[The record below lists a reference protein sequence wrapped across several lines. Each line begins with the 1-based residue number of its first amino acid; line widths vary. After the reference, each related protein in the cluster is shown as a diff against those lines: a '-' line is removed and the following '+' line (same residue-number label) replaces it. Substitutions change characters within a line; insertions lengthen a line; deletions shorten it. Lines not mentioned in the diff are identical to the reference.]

1 MNRRFLAIVAVFFAL
16 LCAIG
21 LAGADRP
28 IAEWVHASGFENARV
43 FADPLAALD
52 FVSGMHVWYWL
63 AGSVALALGVGGLL
77 FARRAQW
84 SLAFVAAGLVGG
96 LAAAIGMHVWYWLV
110 GSVVFALGLGG
121 LLFAQRARWSV
132 ALVVAALVQF
142 ATIGSMIAG
151 KNFFG
156 RLRPEQVLKSGDWTH
171 VWFAGGGSFP
181 SGHGAFYFGLLLPLA
196 AACPRR
202 WQRALLL
209 AIPVFAIVARIDL
222 AKHFLSDVSMSA
234 TLAALYG
241 LALATLARRWLPL
254 PAVNRR
260 G

>member
-1 MNRRFLAIVAVFFAL
+1 MNRRFLAIVAVVFAL

-28 IAEWVHASGFENARV
+28 IAEWVHAGGFENARV
-43 FADPLAALD
+43 FAEPLAALD

-63 AGSVALALGVGGLL
+63 AGCVVLAIGLVAL
-77 FARRAQW
+77 FYK
-84 SLAFVAAGLVGG
+84 
-96 LAAAIGMHVWYWLV
+96 HH
-110 GSVVFALGLGG
+110 
-121 LLFAQRARWSV
+121 ARWPKILV
-132 ALVVAALVQF
+132 AAALVQF

-151 KNFFG
+151 KNLFG

-196 AACPRR
+196 AACPQR

-209 AIPVFAIVARIDL
+209 AIPVFAIAARIDL

-234 TLAALYG
+234 TLTALYA

-254 PAVNRR
+254 STSNLR